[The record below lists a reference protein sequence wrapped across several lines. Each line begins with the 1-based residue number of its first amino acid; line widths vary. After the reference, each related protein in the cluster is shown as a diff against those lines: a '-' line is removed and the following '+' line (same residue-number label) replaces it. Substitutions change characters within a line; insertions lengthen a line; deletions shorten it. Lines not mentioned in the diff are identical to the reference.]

1 MPGRTCPE
9 EHTATY
15 WAPEAPFKRV
25 TKECIEQMND
35 DRSNSLGAK
44 TEEDQLAN
52 WKVLRW
58 RAVYVEKKGVRAPI
72 AEQILKTEK

>member
-9 EHTATY
+9 KHTATY
-15 WAPEAPFKRV
+15 WALEAPFKRV

-58 RAVYVEKKGVRAPI
+58 RAV
-72 AEQILKTEK
+72 